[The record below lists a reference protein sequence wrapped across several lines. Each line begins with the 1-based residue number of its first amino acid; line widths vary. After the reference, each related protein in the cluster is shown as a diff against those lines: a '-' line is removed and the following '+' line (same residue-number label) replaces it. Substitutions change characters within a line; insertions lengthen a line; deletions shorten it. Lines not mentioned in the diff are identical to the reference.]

1 MLLNAFEWDGM
12 WSVVNDQNLRQE
24 LSFLVCFTKIK
35 YNIVP

>member
-1 MLLNAFEWDGM
+1 MRRNVDVL
-12 WSVVNDQNLRQE
+12 NDQNLRQE